1 MPWLFAT
8 LDLII
13 LLMLDIDR
21 TIEKDYGKL

>member
-13 LLMLDIDR
+13 LLMFEIDR